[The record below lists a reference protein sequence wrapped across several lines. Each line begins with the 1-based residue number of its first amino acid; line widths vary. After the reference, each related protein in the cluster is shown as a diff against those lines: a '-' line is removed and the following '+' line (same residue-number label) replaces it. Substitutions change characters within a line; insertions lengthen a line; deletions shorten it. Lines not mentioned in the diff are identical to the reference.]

1 MEFPTILVIN
11 LAQRTDRWEAIQK
24 DFSEKGWPL
33 LHRIDAIKAIDPDPG
48 WHACKHSHIGC
59 INLAKG
65 NNLPWVLILE
75 DDCLPTD
82 DALQRFQD
90 LLPSLWVNRDSW
102 DIFMGG
108 FTDVIPYSIVQQL
121 PPILN
126 AKGCTA
132 HFCLIH
138 QSSYDK
144 IISSLERSPWP
155 IDVIYRNAQ
164 SFTILGT
171 VPHLAIQYKSYSNI
185 ISQYGNY
192 DGYFETSNKI
202 LNEFL
207 LKESQELCK

>member
-1 MEFPTILVIN
+1 MQFPTILVIN
-11 LAQRTDRWEAIQK
+11 LAHRTDRWEAIQK
-24 DFSEKGWPL
+24 DFAEKGWPL

-59 INLAKG
+59 INLAKE

-90 LLPSLWVNRDSW
+90 LLPYLWEIRDNW

-108 FTDVIPYSIVQQL
+108 TLHIKVNSVIQQS
-121 PPILN
+121 PPIIN
-126 AKGCTA
+126 YKGLTT

-144 IISSLERSPWP
+144 IISSLESYPLP
-155 IDVIYRNAQ
+155 IDVIYRINE

-171 VPHLAIQYKSYSNI
+171 VPHLAIQYNSDSNI
-185 ISQYGNY
+185 TTQYGNY

-202 LNEFL
+202 LTEFL